1 MTNKLRHQILGFC
14 TLICLGIAIGLY
26 CSGNAGLQHSGEST
40 LRLTILLFVLW
51 LAWDDL
57 LSFPRWFYIFAPI
70 AVLAVFVFRQPGVI
84 LIVIFVAFWLIV
96 KFLKF
101 ITQPLTP
108 QQRRGKR

>member
-1 MTNKLRHQILGFC
+1 M
-14 TLICLGIAIGLY
+14 
-26 CSGNAGLQHSGEST
+26 QHSGEST
-40 LRLTILLFVLW
+40 LRLSILLFVLW

-57 LSFPRWFYIFAPI
+57 LSFPRWFYIFVPI
-70 AVLAVFVFRQPGVI
+70 AVLVVYVFRQLGVI
-84 LIVIFVAFWLIV
+84 LIAIFVVFWLII

>member
-1 MTNKLRHQILGFC
+1 M
-14 TLICLGIAIGLY
+14 
-26 CSGNAGLQHSGEST
+26 QHSGEST

-57 LSFPRWFYIFAPI
+57 LSFPRWVYIVAPI
-70 AVLAVFVFRQPGVI
+70 AVLVVFVFRQVGVI
-84 LIVIFVAFWLIV
+84 LLAVFVAFWLIV

-108 QQRRGKR
+108 QQKRGKR